1 MAVTI
6 NFDGACRGNPGP
18 RGIGY
23 VVRDG
28 DEVLAEGSETTGR
41 GTNNEAEYQALLA
54 GLERALALGASAAV
68 AVGDS
73 QLVVKQVREE
83 WAVNAANLRPLR
95 DEVRSLAA
103 EFDDFTIR
111 HAPRD
116 ENAAA
121 DGLANEA
128 LDG

>member
-6 NFDGACRGNPGP
+6 HFDGACRGNPGP

-23 VVRDG
+23 TVRDG
-28 DEVLAEGSETTGR
+28 DEVLAEGSEAIGR
-41 GTNNEAEYQALLA
+41 GTNNEAEYRALVA
-54 GLERALALGASAAV
+54 GLTRAVDLGVAEVV

-73 QLVVKQVREE
+73 QLVVKQVRDE
-83 WAVNAANLRPLR
+83 WAVNAENLRPLR
-95 DEVRSLAA
+95 ADVLDLAR

-116 ENAAA
+116 ENETA
-121 DGLANEA
+121 DGLANAA

>member
-1 MAVTI
+1 MDVTI
-6 NFDGACRGNPGP
+6 HFDGACRGNPGP

-23 VVRDG
+23 TVRDG

-54 GLERALALGASAAV
+54 GLTRARELGASRV
-68 AVGDS
+68 DAVGDS
-73 QLVVKQVREE
+73 QLVVKQVRGE
-83 WAVNAANLRPLR
+83 WSVNADNLRPLR
-95 DEVRSLAA
+95 NEVLELAA
-103 EFDDFTIR
+103 TFDDFTVR
-111 HAPRD
+111 HAPRE
-116 ENAAA
+116 ENGTA

>member
-1 MAVTI
+1 MAVTLH
-6 NFDGACRGNPGP
+6 FDGACRGNPGP

-23 VVRDG
+23 VLRDG

-54 GLERALALGASAAV
+54 GLERARDLGASRV
-68 AVGDS
+68 EAVGDS

-83 WAVNAANLRPLR
+83 WAVNADNLRPLR
-95 DEVRSLAA
+95 DEVLDLAA
-103 EFDDFTIR
+103 EFDDFSVR

-116 ENAAA
+116 QNADA